1 MGQKPLL
8 FTGNANPEL
17 AAAVAKI
24 LKTKL
29 SPANITQF
37 NDGETRVQI
46 NQTVRGQ
53 KAFILQST
61 CAPVNDRLMELL
73 FMADAMRRSSA
84 EKIIAVIPY
93 YGYSRQDY
101 QMAPREPV
109 SARVVADLLQAV
121 GVTNVVSVDIHSIKA
136 QGFFGIPFDNLSTT
150 RLASDFLKKQ
160 LSLKSQD
167 LVVVSPDAGG
177 VKRAQDFAARLNAP
191 LAIVHKR
198 RPKPGEVK
206 ITHVVG
212 EVDGKVCLMVDDM
225 VDTGGSLL
233 NGAQALKDAGAKTVH
248 AYATHAVLSGNAL
261 DRIEA
266 SDALE
271 RLFVTDTLV
280 VPKSPKITVCPIA
293 PVLAD
298 VIDAI
303 ENSTSISPFVD

>member
-1 MGQKPLL
+1 
-8 FTGNANPEL
+8 
-17 AAAVAKI
+17 
-24 LKTKL
+24 
-29 SPANITQF
+29 
-37 NDGETRVQI
+37 
-46 NQTVRGQ
+46 
-53 KAFILQST
+53 
-61 CAPVNDRLMELL
+61 
-73 FMADAMRRSSA
+73 
-84 EKIIAVIPY
+84 

-212 EVDGKVCLMVDDM
+212 EVDGKTCLMVDDM

-233 NGAQALKDAGAKTVH
+233 NGAQALKQAGAKAVY
-248 AYATHAVLSGNAL
+248 AYATHAVLSDNAVS
-261 DRIEA
+261 RIES

-271 RLFVTDTLV
+271 RLFVTDTV
-280 VPKSPKITVCPIA
+280 PVPKSRKITVCPIA
-293 PVLAD
+293 PVLAQ

-303 ENSTSISPFVD
+303 QTSASISPFVD